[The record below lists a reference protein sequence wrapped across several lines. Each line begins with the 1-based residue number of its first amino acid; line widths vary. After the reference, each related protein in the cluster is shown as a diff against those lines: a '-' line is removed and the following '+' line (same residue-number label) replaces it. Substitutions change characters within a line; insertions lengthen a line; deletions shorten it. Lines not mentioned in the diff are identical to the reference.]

1 MTKCRSMVEV
11 TPALA
16 SNRHS
21 LVDQYHQ
28 LGGRCRREL
37 ASKSAK
43 PMLSPSDTRG
53 SGSSLFDRK
62 DANPRGILVTCRF
75 PRNKYC
81 SFGSC
86 LAKTSCTLFITDL
99 IETDP
104 VLAIPHRSVR
114 VGGIP
119 QRTGSHVGR
128 DVY

>member
-62 DANPRGILVTCRF
+62 DANPRGILVTCRLQ
-75 PRNKYC
+75 
-81 SFGSC
+81 G
-86 LAKTSCTLFITDL
+86 TDL
-99 IETDP
+99 PSTSASGI
-104 VLAIPHRSVR
+104 LASTEIGASRGP
-114 VGGIP
+114 G
-119 QRTGSHVGR
+119 
-128 DVY
+128 